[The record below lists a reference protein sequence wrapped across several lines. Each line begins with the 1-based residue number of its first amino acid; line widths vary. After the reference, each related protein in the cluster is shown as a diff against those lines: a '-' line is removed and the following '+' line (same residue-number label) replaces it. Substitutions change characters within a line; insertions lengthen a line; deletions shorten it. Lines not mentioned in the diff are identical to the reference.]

1 MMIHRQNTNKLDLCL
16 ARVEYLTQQG
26 VLQVLGDMKRLW
38 KSLESQD
45 DAKAGSNNTQKAIG
59 NKLVEVDGMTPSK
72 TGGKQDVIHVMA
84 GDMKLLW
91 KSFVGP
97 LPDNSGQIQH

>member
-1 MMIHRQNTNKLDLCL
+1 MSGHNGIS
-16 ARVEYLTQQG
+16 TQQG

-45 DAKAGSNNTQKAIG
+45 DAKAGSNNLQKAIG

-72 TGGKQDVIHVMA
+72 AGGRQDVIHVMA

>member
-1 MMIHRQNTNKLDLCL
+1 MDSCL
-16 ARVEYLTQQG
+16 VAMEYSTQQG
-26 VLQVLGDMKRLW
+26 VQVLGDMKRLW

-45 DAKAGSNNTQKAIG
+45 DAKAGSNNTQTAIG

-72 TGGKQDVIHVMA
+72 TGGRQDVIHVMA